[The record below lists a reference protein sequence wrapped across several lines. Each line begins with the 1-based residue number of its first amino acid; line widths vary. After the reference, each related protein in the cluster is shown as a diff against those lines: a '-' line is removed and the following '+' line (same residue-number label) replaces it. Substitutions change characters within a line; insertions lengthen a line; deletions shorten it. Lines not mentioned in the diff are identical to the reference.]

1 MWAITKDK
9 LLAFSSNYNEALC
22 QCGFFAHKALPHQE
36 PLCWVPGQETVCGA
50 GGGAPPCR
58 SAPSPSDPEEL
69 PHSSST
75 HRLPP
80 AAQHT
85 VKSHMYPL
93 SPEQTLCASQIS
105 VAMKPSLPTWGGSE
119 ANTAR
124 SSTATRTQGL
134 VGKAALLPGSYCS
147 RVLDTGSQSFY
158 KGKFQHHPLWF
169 NLLENS
175 T

>member
-1 MWAITKDK
+1 MKTKSSVPQPKEFSKGTCGQLLRTSCWPFPPTTTRPCANVASLHTRLSHIKSLCAGFLDK
-9 LLAFSSNYNEALC
+9 RPC
-22 QCGFFAHKALPHQE
+22 
-36 PLCWVPGQETVCGA
+36 VGA
-50 GGGAPPCR
+50 GGRAPPCR

-134 VGKAALLPGSYCS
+134 VGKAALLP
-147 RVLDTGSQSFY
+147 RLLLL
-158 KGKFQHHPLWF
+158 KGVRHWIPEFL
-169 NLLENS
+169 
-175 T
+175 

>member
-22 QCGFFAHKALPHQE
+22 QCGFFAHKVLPHQE
-36 PLCWVPGQETVCGA
+36 PLCWGPGQETMCG
-50 GGGAPPCR
+50 GQRRGAALPLSPISLR
-58 SAPSPSDPEEL
+58 PRGTVSFLQHSVAPGL
-69 PHSSST
+69 GI

-80 AAQHT
+80 SAQDT

-105 VAMKPSLPTWGGSE
+105 VAMKPSLLTWGGSE
-119 ANTAR
+119 ANTPR

-134 VGKAALLPGSYCS
+134 VGKAALLP
-147 RVLDTGSQSFY
+147 RRLLL
-158 KGKFQHHPLWF
+158 KGVRHWIPEFL
-169 NLLENS
+169 
-175 T
+175 